1 MATLDEMFYREFKN
15 TVQVRAGI
23 TNIKLSDLG
32 IPRGVAR
39 RSIISKSKMVL
50 IGGIKD
56 DYYSALNNTE
66 NIFLSRPNLKRR
78 KFGANGKF
86 IVKNGNYVYE
96 DVALPH
102 GCVAILSD
110 VKIGVPL
117 KYTPRE
123 KFDYIDYIEK
133 SGRVK
138 YIYIVP
144 KQYCY
149 KLNQTALVF
158 SFRPLRSYYDG
169 LSIYTQSGLLIYMYV
184 IPYNPTG
191 VANKPYRVIMTRT
204 DLQYKDFVNAIITAW
219 EKYKVVF
226 NRKLTQLSEPIR
238 GVDNVGFKVF
248 SPTLENFIRHDEHS
262 LAESKE
268 NLEDVI

>member
-1 MATLDEMFYREFKN
+1 MATLDEIFFREFKN

-32 IPRGVAR
+32 IPRGVAK
-39 RSIISKSKMVL
+39 RSIVSKSKLVL
-50 IGGIKD
+50 LGGIED
-56 DYYSALNNTE
+56 SYYSALNNTE
-66 NIFLSRPNLKRR
+66 NILLSRPNLRRR

-86 IVKNGNYVYE
+86 IVKNGNFVYE
-96 DVALPH
+96 DIALPH
-102 GCVAILSD
+102 GCVAIISD

-117 KYTPRE
+117 KYTPKE
-123 KFDYIDYIEK
+123 KFEYVDYIEK
-133 SGRVK
+133 GDKIK
-138 YIYIVP
+138 YVYIVP
-144 KQYCY
+144 KKYCY

-169 LSIYTQSGLLIYMYV
+169 LSIYTQSGHLIYMYV
-184 IPYNPTG
+184 IPYSPMG

-204 DLQYKDFVNAIITAW
+204 DLQYKDYVGAILTAW

-226 NRKLTQLSEPIR
+226 NRELTQLSEPIR
-238 GVDNVGFKVF
+238 GVDNVGFRVF
-248 SPTLENFIRHDEHS
+248 SPTLENFIRHDETS
-262 LAESKE
+262 LEECKE